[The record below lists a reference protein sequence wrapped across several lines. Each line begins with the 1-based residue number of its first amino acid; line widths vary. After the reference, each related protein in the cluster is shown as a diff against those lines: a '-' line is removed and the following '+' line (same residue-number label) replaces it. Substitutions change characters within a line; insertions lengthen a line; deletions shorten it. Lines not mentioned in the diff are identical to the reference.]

1 MQLTYCKCKLRHTG
15 NLAVYPGNSLAHT
28 DRTLNLYNL
37 SGQLQ
42 SISRNHL
49 LLELGIIDACKI
61 CSLALPLI
69 LTKNGNCTGL
79 RQASIISTPGI
90 TGFPGK
96 CPIKCGSFIVTF
108 FLATHFTPGSSSST
122 VSMRRNGLRCGR
134 ISIICCVFIIDILHI
149 SFLNLL

>member
-15 NLAVYPGNSLAHT
+15 NLAIYPGNSLAHT

-42 SISRNHL
+42 RISRNHL

-69 LTKNGNCTGL
+69 LTKNGNCTCL
-79 RQASIISTPGI
+79 RQSLNNKHSR
-90 TGFPGK
+90 
-96 CPIKCGSFIVTF
+96 
-108 FLATHFTPGSSSST
+108 HH
-122 VSMRRNGLRCGR
+122 R
-134 ISIICCVFIIDILHI
+134 ISRKMSHKMWLIHSHILLSHTLYARLQLLNRI
-149 SFLNLL
+149 NEKKRTAVRQNIHNLLRIHN